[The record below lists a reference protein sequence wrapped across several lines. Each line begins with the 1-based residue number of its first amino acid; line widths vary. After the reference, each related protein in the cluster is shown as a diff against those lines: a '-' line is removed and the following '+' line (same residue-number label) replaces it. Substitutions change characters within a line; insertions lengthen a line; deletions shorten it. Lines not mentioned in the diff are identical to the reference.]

1 MFAEIN
7 LKLLNYLKTE
17 SGCINIWSSND
28 ENGNNE
34 NLITFK
40 FDLLNPEHSTEEI
53 WKNVTKILEK
63 YNLVMSECERIKD
76 NVVRVKYIIK
86 E

>member
-28 ENGNNE
+28 ENCNNE

>member
-63 YNLVMSECERIKD
+63 YNLVMSGCERIKD